1 MRKAERLFQ
10 ILTILRGRRTVI
22 TALKLADLLEVSERT
37 IYRDMQ
43 TLSLSGM
50 PIESEAGV
58 GYKLKANFT
67 IPPLMFDEKEL
78 EALLLGARMVESWSG
93 QVMAKAA
100 KSALTKI
107 HAVLPEQLHQS
118 HVQKPEWLIVPDIDD
133 GVSSQFSDQIGEA
146 IKKSWV
152 LNIRYQREDKAISQ
166 RLIWPLGLLFWG
178 NKWTLVAWCQ
188 LRAAYRMFRLD
199 RIIELE
205 LTHFV
210 FQQSDNCNL
219 QHYIQQ
225 CAENDKCLT

>member
-1 MRKAERLFQ
+1 
-10 ILTILRGRRTVI
+10 
-22 TALKLADLLEVSERT
+22 
-37 IYRDMQ
+37 MQ

-67 IPPLMFDEKEL
+67 IPPLMFDEKEV

-152 LNIRYQREDKAISQ
+152 
-166 RLIWPLGLLFWG
+166 
-178 NKWTLVAWCQ
+178 
-188 LRAAYRMFRLD
+188 
-199 RIIELE
+199 
-205 LTHFV
+205 
-210 FQQSDNCNL
+210 
-219 QHYIQQ
+219 
-225 CAENDKCLT
+225 